1 MMLDILH
8 GIVANWQQTLPPV
21 AAYPAVTVAATLCGA
36 IVGVEREKKL
46 KPAGLRTMILIA
58 LGSTLFT
65 LLSKVLADGE
75 PDQSRVAAQIVS
87 GIGFLGAGAILHDT
101 VRIRGLT
108 TAAMIWFMAAIGMLC
123 GAGYAGAAIVLTVAL
138 SLLMHTIGRIERRY
152 LGPCTQAHVRL
163 WFDDDGGKT
172 RVKIDS
178 ILEDYQVA
186 AAATQTDEQGV
197 TELSLHYCNAHKH
210 HKAFLLKLAQL
221 PEIRRIERL

>member
-1 MMLDILH
+1 MMLDILG
-8 GIVANWQQTLPPV
+8 GIVANWQHTLPPV
-21 AAYPAVTVAATLCGA
+21 IAYPALIAAASICGA

-101 VRIRGLT
+101 LRIRGLT

-123 GAGYAGAAIVLTVAL
+123 GAGQN
-138 SLLMHTIGRIERRY
+138 R
-152 LGPCTQAHVRL
+152 
-163 WFDDDGGKT
+163 
-172 RVKIDS
+172 
-178 ILEDYQVA
+178 
-186 AAATQTDEQGV
+186 
-197 TELSLHYCNAHKH
+197 
-210 HKAFLLKLAQL
+210 
-221 PEIRRIERL
+221 